1 MIGFDMGGP
10 INKIAF
16 ATAITFITLDPRMM
30 GAVSA
35 AIPVAPLGVGL
46 SSIVFGR
53 KLFDEED
60 HTNGISALLLSIMG
74 ISEGAIPFAGK
85 YPKQTVLANVVG
97 SAIAG
102 GLAFL
107 FCVGSH
113 VPAGGL
119 IVAFVGGI
127 HADPGLVHT
136 NIPSMFGGT
145 NPGAPIA
152 YLSIL

>member
-1 MIGFDMGGP
+1 
-10 INKIAF
+10 
-16 ATAITFITLDPRMM
+16 
-30 GAVSA
+30 
-35 AIPVAPLGVGL
+35 
-46 SSIVFGR
+46 
-53 KLFDEED
+53 LFDEED

-136 NIPSMFGGT
+136 SIPSMFGGV
-145 NPGAPIA
+145 NPGAPLA